1 MLAVAALCLRLFC
14 SFCFVLQTRTAR
26 LRSDGRLSRRASST
40 KASVS
45 NATQRSS
52 TQTKEES
59 IRSPLSSLLRGNSLR
74 EILLGGDSFVVVV
87 VLTCLRDGVMSSGIF
102 GSDFSMIGKVLF
114 HGNRDRRQVK
124 NKFKRCET
132 FQNPRQALRF

>member
-1 MLAVAALCLRLFC
+1 VSAVVLFVLFC
-14 SFCFVLQTRTAR
+14 FTDTNRTPAERWTAEQTRVFYKG
-26 LRSDGRLSRRASST
+26 LGEQ
-40 KASVS
+40 S
-45 NATQRSS
+45 NATQQHANQRR
-52 TQTKEES
+52 
-59 IRSPLSSLLRGNSLR
+59 ISPLSSLLRGNSLR

-132 FQNPRQALRF
+132 FQKTRQALRF

>member
-1 MLAVAALCLRLFC
+1 MSAVVLFVLFC
-14 SFCFVLQTRTAR
+14 FTDTNRTPAERWTAEQTRVFYKG
-26 LRSDGRLSRRASST
+26 LGEQ
-40 KASVS
+40 S
-45 NATQRSS
+45 NAAAR
-52 TQTKEES
+52 K
-59 IRSPLSSLLRGNSLR
+59 PKKNLSSLFSIRGNSLR